1 MSVVTNLAEMRK
13 AYGLS
18 QQDIADAIG
27 VTRTTVVAIEQGK
40 RDMTSQELVNLA
52 DKLGVELQDLLNQE
66 MPDLEKYR
74 EMLIEAVRASTVD
87 KQPLPKTK
95 LAKILYLAD
104 FAWFYDHLQPMS
116 GMKYR
121 RLEYG
126 PVPDQ
131 YFRIVDE
138 LYQEGKINI
147 ELLTGGAQKV
157 TLSRTG
163 ANTRPQ
169 HLRKAELELIK
180 TISDRWREST
190 TQEIVDFTH
199 SQLPWQICRPNEFI
213 PYELITQEEK
223 ANVY

>member
-1 MSVVTNLAEMRK
+1 MSIVTNLAELRK

-18 QQDIADAIG
+18 QQEIAVAIG

-40 RDMTSQELVNLA
+40 RDLATQELASLA
-52 DKLGVELQDLLNQE
+52 DKLGVEFQDLINQD

-74 EMLIEAVRASTVD
+74 EMLIEAVRSSTKNGKSV
-87 KQPLPKTK
+87 PKTK
-95 LAKILYLAD
+95 LAKLLYLAD
-104 FAWFYDHLQPMS
+104 FAWFYENLEPMS

-121 RLEYG
+121 RLTYG

-138 LYQEGKINI
+138 LYLDGKIRI
-147 ELLTGGAQKV
+147 DLQSGGAQLISL
-157 TLSRTG
+157 TRTG
-163 ANTRPQ
+163 EMIRPQ
-169 HLRKAELELIK
+169 HLRSAELSLIRK
-180 TISDRWREST
+180 ITDKWLKSTSD
-190 TQEIVDFTH
+190 EIVDFTH
-199 SQLPWQICRPNEFI
+199 AQLPWQICRPNEFI

>member
-1 MSVVTNLAEMRK
+1 MSVVTNLAELRK

-18 QQDIADAIG
+18 QQDIAEAIG

-40 RDMTSQELVNLA
+40 RDMTSQELVSLA

-66 MPDLEKYR
+66 VPDLDKYR
-74 EMLIEAVRASTVD
+74 EMLIEAVRASTKD
-87 KQPLPKTK
+87 SQPLPKTK

-104 FAWFYDHLQPMS
+104 FAWFYNHLQPMS

-138 LYQEGKINI
+138 LFTEGKISI
-147 ELLTGGAQKV
+147 DSLSGGAQLIS
-157 TLSRTG
+157 LSRTG
-163 ANTRPQ
+163 EMARPQ
-169 HLRKAELELIK
+169 HLRKAELDLIR
-180 TISDRWREST
+180 DVAERWRENT
-190 TQEIVDFTH
+190 TEEIIDFTH
-199 SQLPWQICRPNEFI
+199 SQLPWQICRPNEYI